1 MNLPES
7 RERSSAAGL
16 LLLLTAMSML
26 SAMDRQMLAVLIEP
40 VKVEFLLSDLQIG
53 LVSGLG
59 FALSFSLLGLPLGR
73 IADRHE
79 RRSLV
84 AWTRGVGGLLAALG
98 GASIGFW
105 SLMGS
110 RAGGALSDAG
120 GASASLSM
128 IADLYP
134 PAQRSR
140 AMSLFG
146 LGAAAGSML
155 ALVLGS
161 WIAQQWGWRFA
172 LATVGGSAALLA
184 LLLRLFSSEPLR
196 AAASGSNPGAQ
207 TQGRSSVAL
216 VWRQPVTRWIMLGA
230 GFALLSGYS
239 VGAWNV
245 SYLVR
250 SHHLT
255 QQQAGWV
262 AGFAAMVSV
271 CGSLVAGALTDR
283 LVRRHPGWQMGVPLI
298 GVSMALPTGI
308 LFFALPAGQVVAAT
322 GMVGLFAF
330 FIAWWAAPSYA
341 ALSLVVAPQRR
352 ATANAM
358 LMLAGAIIGSGIGP
372 IFTGSLSTWLEQW
385 LHDQALRVALIC
397 TIAML
402 GFSVY
407 AFWRALLVYPAA
419 LKAVNH
425 D

>member
-7 RERSSAAGL
+7 RGRSSAAGL

-40 VKVEFLLSDLQIG
+40 IKAEFLLSDLQIG

-59 FALSFSLLGLPLGR
+59 FALSFCLLGLPLGR

-84 AWTRGVGGLLAALG
+84 AWTRGIGGLLAAMG
-98 GASIGFW
+98 GASSGFW

-120 GASASLSM
+120 GAPASLSM

-146 LGAAAGSML
+146 LGAATGSML

-161 WIAQQWGWRFA
+161 WIAQQWGWRLA
-172 LATVGGSAALLA
+172 LAIVGGSAALLA

-196 AAASGSNPGAQ
+196 AQAARSNELS
-207 TQGRSSVAL
+207 QGRSSVAL

-262 AGFAAMVSV
+262 AGFAALTSV
-271 CGSLVAGALTDR
+271 FGSLVAGALTDR

-298 GVSMALPTGI
+298 GVSMALPSGL
-308 LFFALPAGQVVAAT
+308 LFFAMPTGQVAAAT
-322 GMVGLFAF
+322 AMVGLFAF

-372 IFTGSLSTWLEQW
+372 IFTGSLSSWLEPW
-385 LHDQALRVALIC
+385 LHDQALRFALIC

-402 GFSVY
+402 VFSVY

>member
-7 RERSSAAGL
+7 RGRSSAAGL

-40 VKVEFLLSDLQIG
+40 IKAEFLLSDLQIG

-59 FALSFSLLGLPLGR
+59 FALSFCLLGLPLGR

-84 AWTRGVGGLLAALG
+84 AWTRGVGGLLAAMG

-120 GASASLSM
+120 GAPASLSM

-146 LGAAAGSML
+146 LGAATGSML

-161 WIAQQWGWRFA
+161 WIAQQWGWRLA
-172 LATVGGSAALLA
+172 LAIVGGSAALLA
-184 LLLRLFSSEPLR
+184 LLLRMFSSEPLR
-196 AAASGSNPGAQ
+196 AQAARSNELS
-207 TQGRSSVAL
+207 QGRSSVAL

-262 AGFAAMVSV
+262 AGFAALTSV
-271 CGSLVAGALTDR
+271 FGSLVAGALTDR

-298 GVSMALPTGI
+298 GVSMALPSGL
-308 LFFALPAGQVVAAT
+308 LFFAMPTGQVAAAT
-322 GMVGLFAF
+322 AMVGLFAF

-372 IFTGSLSTWLEQW
+372 IFTGSLSSWLEQW
-385 LHDQALRVALIC
+385 LQDQALRFALIC

-402 GFSVY
+402 VFSVY

>member
-40 VKVEFLLSDLQIG
+40 IKAEFLLSDLQIG

-59 FALSFSLLGLPLGR
+59 FSLSFCLLGLPLGR

-120 GASASLSM
+120 GAPASLSM

-146 LGAAAGSML
+146 LGAATGSML

-161 WIAQQWGWRFA
+161 WIAQQWGWRLA
-172 LATVGGSAALLA
+172 LAIIGGSAALLA

-196 AAASGSNPGAQ
+196 AQAARSHALS
-207 TQGRSSVAL
+207 QGRSSVAL

-230 GFALLSGYS
+230 GFALLSAYS

-255 QQQAGWV
+255 PQQAGWV
-262 AGFAAMVSV
+262 AGFAALTSV

-298 GVSMALPTGI
+298 GVSMALPSGL
-308 LFFALPAGQVVAAT
+308 LFFAMPTGQVAAAT
-322 GMVGLFAF
+322 AMVGLFAF

-372 IFTGSLSTWLEQW
+372 IFTGSLSSWLEPW
-385 LHDQALRVALIC
+385 LQDQALRVALIC

-402 GFSVY
+402 VFSVY

>member
-40 VKVEFLLSDLQIG
+40 IKAEFLLSDLQIG

-59 FALSFSLLGLPLGR
+59 FALSFCLLGLPLGR

-120 GASASLSM
+120 GAPASLSM

-146 LGAAAGSML
+146 LGAATGSML

-161 WIAQQWGWRFA
+161 WIAQQWGWRLA
-172 LATVGGSAALLA
+172 LAIVGGSAALLA
-184 LLLRLFSSEPLR
+184 LLLRMFSSEPLR
-196 AAASGSNPGAQ
+196 AQAARSNELS
-207 TQGRSSVAL
+207 QGRSSVAL

-262 AGFAAMVSV
+262 AGFAALTSV
-271 CGSLVAGALTDR
+271 FGSLVAGALTDR

-298 GVSMALPTGI
+298 GVSMALPSGL
-308 LFFALPAGQVVAAT
+308 LFFAMPTGQVAAAT
-322 GMVGLFAF
+322 AMVGLFAF

-372 IFTGSLSTWLEQW
+372 IFTGSLSSWLEPW
-385 LHDQALRVALIC
+385 LQDQALRFALIC

-402 GFSVY
+402 VFSVY

>member
-1 MNLPES
+1 
-7 RERSSAAGL
+7 
-16 LLLLTAMSML
+16 ML

-40 VKVEFLLSDLQIG
+40 IKAEFLLSDLQIG

-59 FALSFSLLGLPLGR
+59 FSLSFCLLGLPLGR

-84 AWTRGVGGLLAALG
+84 AWTRGVGGLLAAMG

-120 GASASLSM
+120 GAPASLSM

-146 LGAAAGSML
+146 LGAATGSML

-161 WIAQQWGWRFA
+161 WIAQQWGWRLA
-172 LATVGGSAALLA
+172 LAIVGGSAALLA

-196 AAASGSNPGAQ
+196 AQAARSNELS
-207 TQGRSSVAL
+207 QGRSSVAL

-262 AGFAAMVSV
+262 AGFAAMTSV

-298 GVSMALPTGI
+298 GVSMALPSGL
-308 LFFALPAGQVVAAT
+308 LFFAMPTGQVAAAT
-322 GMVGLFAF
+322 AMVGLFAF

-372 IFTGSLSTWLEQW
+372 IFTGSLSSWLEQW
-385 LHDQALRVALIC
+385 LQDQALRFALIC

-402 GFSVY
+402 VFSVY

>member
-7 RERSSAAGL
+7 RGRSSAAGL

-40 VKVEFLLSDLQIG
+40 IKAEFLLSDLQIG

-59 FALSFSLLGLPLGR
+59 FALSFCLLGLPLGR

-120 GASASLSM
+120 GAPASLSM

-146 LGAAAGSML
+146 LGAATGSML

-161 WIAQQWGWRFA
+161 WIAQQWGWRLA
-172 LATVGGSAALLA
+172 LAIVGGSAALLA
-184 LLLRLFSSEPLR
+184 LLLRMFSSEPLR
-196 AAASGSNPGAQ
+196 AQAARSNELS
-207 TQGRSSVAL
+207 QGRSSVAL

-262 AGFAAMVSV
+262 AGFAAMTSV

-298 GVSMALPTGI
+298 GVSMALPSGL
-308 LFFALPAGQVVAAT
+308 LFFAMPTGQVAAAT
-322 GMVGLFAF
+322 AMVGLFAF

-372 IFTGSLSTWLEQW
+372 IFTGSLSSWLEPW
-385 LHDQALRVALIC
+385 LQDQALRVALIC

-402 GFSVY
+402 VFSVY

-419 LKAVNH
+419 LKAVTH

>member
-40 VKVEFLLSDLQIG
+40 IKAEFLLSDLQIG

-59 FALSFSLLGLPLGR
+59 FALSFCLLGLPLGR

-84 AWTRGVGGLLAALG
+84 AWTRGVGGLLAAMG

-120 GASASLSM
+120 GAPASLSM

-146 LGAAAGSML
+146 LGAATGSML

-161 WIAQQWGWRFA
+161 WIAQQWGWRLA
-172 LATVGGSAALLA
+172 LAIVGGSAALLA
-184 LLLRLFSSEPLR
+184 LLLRMFSSEPLR
-196 AAASGSNPGAQ
+196 AQAARSNELS
-207 TQGRSSVAL
+207 QGRSSVAL

-262 AGFAAMVSV
+262 AGFAAMTSV
-271 CGSLVAGALTDR
+271 CGSLFAGALTDR

-298 GVSMALPTGI
+298 GVSMALPSGL
-308 LFFALPAGQVVAAT
+308 LFFAMPTGQVAAAT
-322 GMVGLFAF
+322 AMVGLFAF

-372 IFTGSLSTWLEQW
+372 IFTGSLSSWLEQW
-385 LHDQALRVALIC
+385 LQDQALRFALIC

-402 GFSVY
+402 VFSVY

>member
-7 RERSSAAGL
+7 RGRSSAAGL

-40 VKVEFLLSDLQIG
+40 IKAEFLLSDLQIG

-59 FALSFSLLGLPLGR
+59 FALSFCLLGLPLGR

-84 AWTRGVGGLLAALG
+84 AWTRGVGGLLAAMG

-120 GASASLSM
+120 GAPASLSM

-146 LGAAAGSML
+146 LGAATGSML

-161 WIAQQWGWRFA
+161 WIAQQWGWRLA
-172 LATVGGSAALLA
+172 LAIVGGSAALLA
-184 LLLRLFSSEPLR
+184 LLLRMFSSEPLR
-196 AAASGSNPGAQ
+196 AQAARSNELS
-207 TQGRSSVAL
+207 QGRSSVAL

-262 AGFAAMVSV
+262 AGFAALTSV
-271 CGSLVAGALTDR
+271 FGSLVAGALTDR

-298 GVSMALPTGI
+298 GVSMALPSGL
-308 LFFALPAGQVVAAT
+308 LFFAMPTGQVAAAT
-322 GMVGLFAF
+322 AMVGLFAF

-372 IFTGSLSTWLEQW
+372 IFTGSLSSWLEPW
-385 LHDQALRVALIC
+385 LQDQALRFALIC

-402 GFSVY
+402 VFSVY

-419 LKAVNH
+419 LKVVNH

>member
-7 RERSSAAGL
+7 RGRSSAAGL

-40 VKVEFLLSDLQIG
+40 IKAEFLLSDLQIG

-59 FALSFSLLGLPLGR
+59 FALSFCLLGLPLGR

-120 GASASLSM
+120 GAPASLSM

-146 LGAAAGSML
+146 LGAATGSML

-161 WIAQQWGWRFA
+161 WIAQQWGWRLA
-172 LATVGGSAALLA
+172 LAIVGGSAALLA
-184 LLLRLFSSEPLR
+184 LLLRMFSSEPLR
-196 AAASGSNPGAQ
+196 AQAARSNELS
-207 TQGRSSVAL
+207 QGRSSVAL

-262 AGFAAMVSV
+262 AGFAAMTSV
-271 CGSLVAGALTDR
+271 CGSLFAGALTDR

-298 GVSMALPTGI
+298 GVSMALPSGL
-308 LFFALPAGQVVAAT
+308 LFFAMPTGQVAAAT
-322 GMVGLFAF
+322 AMVGLFAF

-372 IFTGSLSTWLEQW
+372 IFTGSLSSWLEPW
-385 LHDQALRVALIC
+385 LQDQALRVALIC

-402 GFSVY
+402 VFSVY

-419 LKAVNH
+419 LKAVTH

>member
-1 MNLPES
+1 MNLPEP

-40 VKVEFLLSDLQIG
+40 VKAEFLLSDLQIG

-59 FALSFSLLGLPLGR
+59 FALSFCLLGLPLGR

-120 GASASLSM
+120 GAPASLSM

-146 LGAAAGSML
+146 LGAATGSML

-161 WIAQQWGWRFA
+161 WIAQQWGWRLA
-172 LATVGGSAALLA
+172 LAIVGGSAALLA
-184 LLLRLFSSEPLR
+184 LLLRMFSSEPLR
-196 AAASGSNPGAQ
+196 AQATRSHALS
-207 TQGRSSVAL
+207 QGRSSVAL

-262 AGFAAMVSV
+262 AGFAAMTSV

-298 GVSMALPTGI
+298 GVSMALPSGL
-308 LFFALPAGQVVAAT
+308 LFFAMPTGQVAAAT
-322 GMVGLFAF
+322 AMVGLFAF

-372 IFTGSLSTWLEQW
+372 IFTGSLSSWLEPW
-385 LHDQALRVALIC
+385 LQDQALRVALIC

-402 GFSVY
+402 VFSVY

-419 LKAVNH
+419 LKAVTH

>member
-40 VKVEFLLSDLQIG
+40 VKAEFLLSDLQIG

-59 FALSFSLLGLPLGR
+59 FALSFCLLGLPLGR

-84 AWTRGVGGLLAALG
+84 AWTRGVGGLLAAMG

-110 RAGGALSDAG
+110 RAGGALSAAG
-120 GASASLSM
+120 GAPASLSM

-146 LGAAAGSML
+146 LGAATGSML

-161 WIAQQWGWRFA
+161 WIAQQWGWRLA
-172 LATVGGSAALLA
+172 LAIVGGSAALLA

-196 AAASGSNPGAQ
+196 AQAARSHALS
-207 TQGRSSVAL
+207 QGRSSVAL

-230 GFALLSGYS
+230 GFALLSAYS

-255 QQQAGWV
+255 PQQAGWV
-262 AGFAAMVSV
+262 AGFAALTSV

-298 GVSMALPTGI
+298 GVSMALPSGL
-308 LFFALPAGQVVAAT
+308 LFFAMPTGQVAAAT
-322 GMVGLFAF
+322 AMVGLFAF

-372 IFTGSLSTWLEQW
+372 IFTGSLSSWLEPW
-385 LHDQALRVALIC
+385 LHDQALRFALIC

-402 GFSVY
+402 VFSVY

-419 LKAVNH
+419 LKAVTH

>member
-7 RERSSAAGL
+7 RGRSSAAGL

-40 VKVEFLLSDLQIG
+40 IKAEFLLSDLQIG

-59 FALSFSLLGLPLGR
+59 FALSFCLLGLPLGR

-84 AWTRGVGGLLAALG
+84 AWTRGVGGLLAAMG

-120 GASASLSM
+120 GAPASLSM

-146 LGAAAGSML
+146 LGAATGSML

-161 WIAQQWGWRFA
+161 WIAQQWGWRLA
-172 LATVGGSAALLA
+172 LAIVGGSAALLA
-184 LLLRLFSSEPLR
+184 LLLRMFSSEPLR
-196 AAASGSNPGAQ
+196 AQAARSNELS
-207 TQGRSSVAL
+207 QGRSSVAL

-262 AGFAAMVSV
+262 AGFAALTSV
-271 CGSLVAGALTDR
+271 FGSLVAGALTDR

-298 GVSMALPTGI
+298 GVSMALPSGL
-308 LFFALPAGQVVAAT
+308 LFFAMPTGQVAAAT
-322 GMVGLFAF
+322 AMVGLFAF

-372 IFTGSLSTWLEQW
+372 IFTGSLSSWLEPW
-385 LHDQALRVALIC
+385 LHDQALRFALIC
-397 TIAML
+397 TTAML
-402 GFSVY
+402 VFSVY

>member
-40 VKVEFLLSDLQIG
+40 IKAEFLLSDLQIG

-59 FALSFSLLGLPLGR
+59 FSLSFCLLGLPLGR

-84 AWTRGVGGLLAALG
+84 AWTRGIGGLLAAMG
-98 GASIGFW
+98 GASSGFW

-120 GASASLSM
+120 GAPASLSM

-146 LGAAAGSML
+146 LGAATGSML

-161 WIAQQWGWRFA
+161 WIAQQWGWRLA
-172 LATVGGSAALLA
+172 LAIVGGSAALLA
-184 LLLRLFSSEPLR
+184 LLLRMFSSEPLR
-196 AAASGSNPGAQ
+196 AQAARSNELS
-207 TQGRSSVAL
+207 QGRSSVAL

-262 AGFAAMVSV
+262 AGFAALTSV
-271 CGSLVAGALTDR
+271 FGSLVAGALTDR

-298 GVSMALPTGI
+298 GVSMALPSGL
-308 LFFALPAGQVVAAT
+308 LFFAMPTGQVAAAT
-322 GMVGLFAF
+322 AMVGLFAF

-372 IFTGSLSTWLEQW
+372 IFTGSLSSWLEQW
-385 LHDQALRVALIC
+385 LQDQALRFALIC

-402 GFSVY
+402 VFSVY

>member
-7 RERSSAAGL
+7 RGRSSAAGL

-40 VKVEFLLSDLQIG
+40 IKAEFLLSDLQIG

-59 FALSFSLLGLPLGR
+59 FSLSFCLLGLPLGR

-84 AWTRGVGGLLAALG
+84 AWTRGIGGLLAAMG
-98 GASIGFW
+98 GASSGFW

-120 GASASLSM
+120 GAPASLSM

-146 LGAAAGSML
+146 LGAATGSML

-161 WIAQQWGWRFA
+161 WIAQQWGWRLA
-172 LATVGGSAALLA
+172 LAIVGGSAALLA

-196 AAASGSNPGAQ
+196 AQAARSNELS
-207 TQGRSSVAL
+207 QGRSSVAL

-262 AGFAAMVSV
+262 AGFAALTSV
-271 CGSLVAGALTDR
+271 FGSLVAGALTDR

-298 GVSMALPTGI
+298 GVSMALPSGL
-308 LFFALPAGQVVAAT
+308 LFFAMPTGQVAAAT
-322 GMVGLFAF
+322 AMVGLFAF

-372 IFTGSLSTWLEQW
+372 IFTGSLSSWLEQW
-385 LHDQALRVALIC
+385 LQDQALRFALIC

-402 GFSVY
+402 VFSVY

>member
-7 RERSSAAGL
+7 RGRSSAAGL

-40 VKVEFLLSDLQIG
+40 IKAEFLLSDLQIG

-59 FALSFSLLGLPLGR
+59 FSLSFCLLGLPLGR

-84 AWTRGVGGLLAALG
+84 AWTRGIGGLLAAMG

-120 GASASLSM
+120 GAPASLSM

-146 LGAAAGSML
+146 LGAATGSML

-161 WIAQQWGWRFA
+161 WIAQQWGWRLA
-172 LATVGGSAALLA
+172 LAIVGGSAALLA

-196 AAASGSNPGAQ
+196 AQAARSNELS
-207 TQGRSSVAL
+207 QGRSSVAL

-262 AGFAAMVSV
+262 AGFAAMTSV

-298 GVSMALPTGI
+298 GVSMALPSGL
-308 LFFALPAGQVVAAT
+308 LFFAMPTGQVAAAT
-322 GMVGLFAF
+322 AMVGLFAF

-372 IFTGSLSTWLEQW
+372 IFTGSLSSWLEPW
-385 LHDQALRVALIC
+385 LQDQALRVALIC

-402 GFSVY
+402 VFSVY

>member
-40 VKVEFLLSDLQIG
+40 IKAEFLLSDLQIG

-59 FALSFSLLGLPLGR
+59 FSLSFGLLGLPLGR

-84 AWTRGVGGLLAALG
+84 AWTRGVGGLLAAMG

-120 GASASLSM
+120 GAPASLSM

-146 LGAAAGSML
+146 LGAATGSML

-161 WIAQQWGWRFA
+161 WIAQQWGWRLA
-172 LATVGGSAALLA
+172 LAIVGGSAALLA

-196 AAASGSNPGAQ
+196 AQAARSNELS
-207 TQGRSSVAL
+207 QGRSSVAL

-262 AGFAAMVSV
+262 AGFAALTSV
-271 CGSLVAGALTDR
+271 FGSLVAGALTDR

-298 GVSMALPTGI
+298 GVSMALPSGL
-308 LFFALPAGQVVAAT
+308 LFFAMPTGQVAAAT
-322 GMVGLFAF
+322 AMVGLFAF

-372 IFTGSLSTWLEQW
+372 IFTGSLSSWLEQW
-385 LHDQALRVALIC
+385 LQDQALRFALIC

-402 GFSVY
+402 VFSVY

>member
-7 RERSSAAGL
+7 RGRSSAAGL

-40 VKVEFLLSDLQIG
+40 IKAEFLLSDLQIG

-59 FALSFSLLGLPLGR
+59 FSLSFCLLGLPLGR

-84 AWTRGVGGLLAALG
+84 AWTRGIGGLLAAMG
-98 GASIGFW
+98 GASSGFW

-120 GASASLSM
+120 GAPASLSM

-146 LGAAAGSML
+146 LGAATGSML

-161 WIAQQWGWRFA
+161 WIAQQWGWRLA
-172 LATVGGSAALLA
+172 LAIVGGSAALLA
-184 LLLRLFSSEPLR
+184 LLLRMFSSEPLR
-196 AAASGSNPGAQ
+196 AQAARSNELS
-207 TQGRSSVAL
+207 QGRSSVAL

-262 AGFAAMVSV
+262 AGFAALTSV
-271 CGSLVAGALTDR
+271 FGSLVAGALTDR

-298 GVSMALPTGI
+298 GVSMALPSGL
-308 LFFALPAGQVVAAT
+308 LFFAMPTGQVAAAT
-322 GMVGLFAF
+322 AMVGLFAF

-372 IFTGSLSTWLEQW
+372 IFTGSLSSWLEPW
-385 LHDQALRVALIC
+385 LQDQALRFALIC

-402 GFSVY
+402 VFSVY

>member
-7 RERSSAAGL
+7 RGRSSAAGL

-40 VKVEFLLSDLQIG
+40 IKAEFLLSDLQIG

-59 FALSFSLLGLPLGR
+59 FSLSFCLLGLPLGR

-84 AWTRGVGGLLAALG
+84 SWTRGIGGLLAAMG
-98 GASIGFW
+98 GASSGFW

-120 GASASLSM
+120 GAPASLSM

-146 LGAAAGSML
+146 LGAATGSML

-161 WIAQQWGWRFA
+161 WIAQQWGWRLA
-172 LATVGGSAALLA
+172 LAIVGGSAAVLA

-196 AAASGSNPGAQ
+196 AQAARSNELS
-207 TQGRSSVAL
+207 QGRSSVAL

-262 AGFAAMVSV
+262 AGFAALTSV

-298 GVSMALPTGI
+298 GVSMALPSGL
-308 LFFALPAGQVVAAT
+308 LFFAMPTGQVAAAT
-322 GMVGLFAF
+322 AMVGLFAF

-372 IFTGSLSTWLEQW
+372 IFTGSLSSWLEQW
-385 LHDQALRVALIC
+385 LQDQALRFALIC

-402 GFSVY
+402 VFSVY

>member
-7 RERSSAAGL
+7 RGRSSAAGL

-40 VKVEFLLSDLQIG
+40 IKAEFLLSDLQIG

-59 FALSFSLLGLPLGR
+59 FSLSFCLLGLPLGR

-84 AWTRGVGGLLAALG
+84 AWTRGIGGLLAAMG
-98 GASIGFW
+98 GASSGFW

-120 GASASLSM
+120 GAPASLSM

-146 LGAAAGSML
+146 LGAATGSML

-161 WIAQQWGWRFA
+161 WIAQQWGWRLA
-172 LATVGGSAALLA
+172 LAIVGGSAALLA
-184 LLLRLFSSEPLR
+184 LLLRMFSSEPLR
-196 AAASGSNPGAQ
+196 AQAARSNELS
-207 TQGRSSVAL
+207 QGRSSVAL

-262 AGFAAMVSV
+262 AGFAALTSV
-271 CGSLVAGALTDR
+271 FGSLVAGALTDR

-298 GVSMALPTGI
+298 GVSMALPSGL
-308 LFFALPAGQVVAAT
+308 LFFAMPTGQVAAAT
-322 GMVGLFAF
+322 AMVGLFAF

-372 IFTGSLSTWLEQW
+372 IFTGSLSSWLEQW
-385 LHDQALRVALIC
+385 LQDQALRFALIC

-402 GFSVY
+402 VFSVY

>member
-7 RERSSAAGL
+7 RGRSSAAGL

-40 VKVEFLLSDLQIG
+40 IKAEFLLSDLQIG

-59 FALSFSLLGLPLGR
+59 FSLSFCLLGLPLGR

-84 AWTRGVGGLLAALG
+84 AWTRGIGGLLAAMG
-98 GASIGFW
+98 GASSGFW

-120 GASASLSM
+120 GAPASLSM

-146 LGAAAGSML
+146 LGAATGSML

-161 WIAQQWGWRFA
+161 WIAQQWGWRLA
-172 LATVGGSAALLA
+172 LAIVGGSAALLA

-196 AAASGSNPGAQ
+196 AQAARSNELS
-207 TQGRSSVAL
+207 QGRSSVAL

-262 AGFAAMVSV
+262 AGFAALTSV

-298 GVSMALPTGI
+298 GVSMALPSGL
-308 LFFALPAGQVVAAT
+308 LFFAMPTGQVAAAT
-322 GMVGLFAF
+322 AMVGLFAF

-372 IFTGSLSTWLEQW
+372 IFTGSLSSWLEQW
-385 LHDQALRVALIC
+385 LQDQALRFALIC

-402 GFSVY
+402 VFSVY

>member
-40 VKVEFLLSDLQIG
+40 IKAEFLLSDLQIG

-59 FALSFSLLGLPLGR
+59 FSLSFCLLGLPLGR

-84 AWTRGVGGLLAALG
+84 AWTRGVGGLLAAMG

-120 GASASLSM
+120 GAPASLSM

-146 LGAAAGSML
+146 LGAATGSML

-161 WIAQQWGWRFA
+161 WIAQQWGWRLA
-172 LATVGGSAALLA
+172 LAIVGGSAALLA

-196 AAASGSNPGAQ
+196 AQAARSNELS
-207 TQGRSSVAL
+207 QGRSSVAL

-262 AGFAAMVSV
+262 AGFAAMTSV

-298 GVSMALPTGI
+298 GVSMALPSGL
-308 LFFALPAGQVVAAT
+308 LFFAMPTGQVAAAT
-322 GMVGLFAF
+322 AMVGLFAF

-372 IFTGSLSTWLEQW
+372 IFTGSLSSWLEQW
-385 LHDQALRVALIC
+385 LQDQALRCALIC

-402 GFSVY
+402 VFSVY

>member
-7 RERSSAAGL
+7 RGRSSAAGL

-40 VKVEFLLSDLQIG
+40 IKAEFLLSDLQIG

-59 FALSFSLLGLPLGR
+59 FALSFCLLGLPLGR

-120 GASASLSM
+120 GAPASLSM

-146 LGAAAGSML
+146 LGAATGSML

-161 WIAQQWGWRFA
+161 WIAQQWGWRLA
-172 LATVGGSAALLA
+172 LAIVGGSAALLA
-184 LLLRLFSSEPLR
+184 LLLRMFSSEPLR
-196 AAASGSNPGAQ
+196 AQATRSHALS
-207 TQGRSSVAL
+207 QGRGSVAL

-262 AGFAAMVSV
+262 AGFAAMTSV

-298 GVSMALPTGI
+298 GVSMALPSGL
-308 LFFALPAGQVVAAT
+308 LFFAMPTGQVAAAT
-322 GMVGLFAF
+322 AMVGLFAF

-372 IFTGSLSTWLEQW
+372 IFTGSLSSWLEPW
-385 LHDQALRVALIC
+385 LQDQALRVALIC

-402 GFSVY
+402 VFSVY

-419 LKAVNH
+419 LKAVTH

>member
-40 VKVEFLLSDLQIG
+40 IKAEFLLSDLQIG

-59 FALSFSLLGLPLGR
+59 FALSFCLLGLPLGR

-84 AWTRGVGGLLAALG
+84 AWTRGVGGLLAAMG

-120 GASASLSM
+120 GAPASLSM

-146 LGAAAGSML
+146 LGAATGSML

-161 WIAQQWGWRFA
+161 WIAQQWGWRLA
-172 LATVGGSAALLA
+172 LAIVGGSAALLA
-184 LLLRLFSSEPLR
+184 LLLRMFSSEPLR
-196 AAASGSNPGAQ
+196 AQAARSNELS
-207 TQGRSSVAL
+207 QGRSSVAL

-262 AGFAAMVSV
+262 AGFAAMTSV

-298 GVSMALPTGI
+298 GVSMALPSGL
-308 LFFALPAGQVVAAT
+308 LFFAMPTGQVAAAT
-322 GMVGLFAF
+322 AMVGLFAF

-372 IFTGSLSTWLEQW
+372 IFTGSLSSWLEQW
-385 LHDQALRVALIC
+385 LQDQALRFALIC

-402 GFSVY
+402 VFSVY

>member
-7 RERSSAAGL
+7 RGRSSAAGL

-40 VKVEFLLSDLQIG
+40 IKAEFLLSDLQIG

-59 FALSFSLLGLPLGR
+59 FSLSFCLLGLPLGR

-84 AWTRGVGGLLAALG
+84 AWTRGVGGLLAAMG

-120 GASASLSM
+120 GAPASLSM

-146 LGAAAGSML
+146 LGAATGSML

-161 WIAQQWGWRFA
+161 WIAQQWGWRLA
-172 LATVGGSAALLA
+172 LAIVGGSAALLA

-196 AAASGSNPGAQ
+196 AQAARSNELS
-207 TQGRSSVAL
+207 QGRSSVAL

-262 AGFAAMVSV
+262 AGFAALTSV
-271 CGSLVAGALTDR
+271 FGSLVAGALTDR

-298 GVSMALPTGI
+298 GVSMALPSGL
-308 LFFALPAGQVVAAT
+308 LFFAMPTGQVAAAT
-322 GMVGLFAF
+322 AMVGLFAF

-372 IFTGSLSTWLEQW
+372 IFTGSLSSWLEQW
-385 LHDQALRVALIC
+385 LQDQALRCALIC

-402 GFSVY
+402 VFSVY

>member
-7 RERSSAAGL
+7 RGRSSAAGL

-40 VKVEFLLSDLQIG
+40 IKAEFLLSDLQIG

-59 FALSFSLLGLPLGR
+59 FALSFCLLGLPLGR

-120 GASASLSM
+120 GAPASLSM

-146 LGAAAGSML
+146 LGAATGSML

-161 WIAQQWGWRFA
+161 WIAQQWGWRLA
-172 LATVGGSAALLA
+172 LAIVGGSAALLA

-196 AAASGSNPGAQ
+196 AQAARSNELS
-207 TQGRSSVAL
+207 QGRSSVAL

-262 AGFAAMVSV
+262 AGFAALTSV
-271 CGSLVAGALTDR
+271 FGSLVAGALTDR

-298 GVSMALPTGI
+298 GVSMALPSGL
-308 LFFALPAGQVVAAT
+308 LFFAMPTGQVAAAT
-322 GMVGLFAF
+322 AMVGLFAF

-372 IFTGSLSTWLEQW
+372 IFTGSLSSWLEQW
-385 LHDQALRVALIC
+385 LQDQALRFALIC

-402 GFSVY
+402 VFSVY

>member
-40 VKVEFLLSDLQIG
+40 VKAEFLLSDLQIG

-59 FALSFSLLGLPLGR
+59 FALSFCLLGLPLGR

-84 AWTRGVGGLLAALG
+84 AWTRGVGGLLAAMG

-120 GASASLSM
+120 GAPASLSM

-146 LGAAAGSML
+146 LGAATGSML

-161 WIAQQWGWRFA
+161 WIAQQWGWRLA
-172 LATVGGSAALLA
+172 LAIVGGSAALLA

-196 AAASGSNPGAQ
+196 AQAARSHALS
-207 TQGRSSVAL
+207 QGRSSVAL

-230 GFALLSGYS
+230 GFALLSAYS

-255 QQQAGWV
+255 PQQAGWV
-262 AGFAAMVSV
+262 AGFAALTSV

-298 GVSMALPTGI
+298 GVSMALPSGL
-308 LFFALPAGQVVAAT
+308 LFFAMPTGQVAAAT
-322 GMVGLFAF
+322 AMVGLFAF

-372 IFTGSLSTWLEQW
+372 IFTGSLSSWLEPW
-385 LHDQALRVALIC
+385 LHDQALRFALIC

-402 GFSVY
+402 VFSVY

-419 LKAVNH
+419 LKAVTH